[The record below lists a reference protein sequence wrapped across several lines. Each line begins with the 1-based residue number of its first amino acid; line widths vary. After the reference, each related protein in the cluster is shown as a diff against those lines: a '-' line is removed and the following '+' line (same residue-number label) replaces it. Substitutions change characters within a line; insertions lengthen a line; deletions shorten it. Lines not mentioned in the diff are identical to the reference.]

1 MGPNFISADYLFIG
15 SVGDPP
21 NQYLQ
26 TVRKTRMD
34 LIFKTKYYIS
44 EKKDF
49 QTNDMI
55 KTQIGILKIMKKY
68 IFENSYF

>member
-1 MGPNFISADYLFIG
+1 MGPNLISVDYLFIG
-15 SVGDPP
+15 SVGDRP

-26 TVRKTRMD
+26 TVGKTRMD

-44 EKKDF
+44 EKKHS

-55 KTQIGILKIMKKY
+55 KTQIGILMIMKKI